1 MWRSKILSH
10 GAEKNLTSVFQ
21 IKIRKT
27 RFISFQVGPFESN
40 RKHTAYEIRWKVFFL
55 EEHRRKTKLQNG
67 FFFERQIKQHPEA
80 SQRFW
85 KFNIWRS
92 ISNWKFS
99 GKTAMQIQR
108 TSDFLVIPRSQLTIA
123 KKIHIFSLLL
133 VSFSPPS
140 WYREARPNLIPFQVD
155 IKFPSVSYA
164 EILFKPASPLGGSA
178 NRWSANKYTSLS
190 LWLSFRF
197 GNEVLGRWGPI
208 PDCPVLLLHLSPVVF
223 KMWSPDRYQQHHL
236 RSC

>member
-1 MWRSKILSH
+1 MHFQYAFSRQNYVEIKESEMWRSKILSH

-27 RFISFQVGPFESN
+27 WFIGFQVGPFESN
-40 RKHTAYEIRWKVFFL
+40 RKHTSYEIRWKVFFL

-99 GKTAMQIQR
+99 GKIAKQMQR

-123 KKIHIFSLLL
+123 KKSIFFPYFWLAFSLPL
-133 VSFSPPS
+133 
-140 WYREARPNLIPFQVD
+140 D
-155 IKFPSVSYA
+155 IEKQDP
-164 EILFKPASPLGGSA
+164 
-178 NRWSANKYTSLS
+178 T
-190 LWLSFRF
+190 
-197 GNEVLGRWGPI
+197 
-208 PDCPVLLLHLSPVVF
+208 
-223 KMWSPDRYQQHHL
+223 
-236 RSC
+236 